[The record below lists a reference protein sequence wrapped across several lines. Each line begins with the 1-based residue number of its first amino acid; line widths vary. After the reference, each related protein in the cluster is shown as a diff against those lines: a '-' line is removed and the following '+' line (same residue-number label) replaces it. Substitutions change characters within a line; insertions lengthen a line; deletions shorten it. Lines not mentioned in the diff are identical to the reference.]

1 VLAGHPMMW
10 DIGFMIWA
18 RFSLSSV
25 MRSLDPAAAAP
36 TCGFAVCSVT
46 NDNVRGPRRRTK
58 AEPLDWL
65 VKMFRRVS
73 QTLYGAAVELIAD
86 NGLVL
91 ASSIAFFTIFSLAPL
106 LLLVIALAGVAFG
119 EAQTRAE
126 IQNQFELL
134 MGPDSAQFIGIVIS
148 RAAKGAR
155 GVAAVVSI
163 GTLMF
168 GATGVFVQLKAALNT
183 VWGVQIKS
191 DKPRSTLLRLLWD
204 RVVSFAMLLVIAF
217 LLLASLAVSAALA
230 ALARWSSAI
239 VPSWE
244 LLMQILNS
252 VVSFTVI
259 AFLFGAAF
267 KILPDVRIGWRV
279 VWFGGAATALLFT
292 LGKELIG
299 MYLGRDSIASVYGAA
314 GSMIVILMW
323 VYYSSIIFL
332 YGAEVTLLSAK
343 ALGWPFKPVDAA
355 EQLDKGKTREKV
367 PVAR

>member
-1 VLAGHPMMW
+1 M
-10 DIGFMIWA
+10 
-18 RFSLSSV
+18 
-25 MRSLDPAAAAP
+25 
-36 TCGFAVCSVT
+36 
-46 NDNVRGPRRRTK
+46 
-58 AEPLDWL
+58 
-65 VKMFRRVS
+65 RRVW
-73 QTLYGAAVELIAD
+73 QTLYGAATELIAD

-91 ASSIAFFTIFSLAPL
+91 ASSVAFFTIFSLAPL
-106 LLLVIALAGVAFG
+106 LLLVIALAGMVFG
-119 EAQTRAE
+119 EEQSRAE
-126 IQNQFELL
+126 IQNQFKAL
-134 MGPDSAQFIGIVIS
+134 MGSDSAQFIGTVIA
-148 RAAKGAR
+148 RASQGAR
-155 GVAAVVSI
+155 GVATVVSI

-204 RVVSFAMLLVIAF
+204 RIVSFAMLLVIAF

-230 ALARWSSAI
+230 ALARWTAAI
-239 VPSWE
+239 IGWE
-244 LLMQILNS
+244 LVTQIFNS
-252 VVSFTVI
+252 AVSFGVI

-279 VWFGGAATALLFT
+279 VWFGGAVTALLFT
-292 LGKELIG
+292 FGKELIG

-343 ALGWPFKPVDAA
+343 ALGWPFKPVEAA
-355 EQLDKGKTREKV
+355 EQLDKERTREKV
-367 PVAR
+367 PASR